1 MSKKLYEESNIQ
13 NIADAI
19 RNKLSSTKAFLV
31 SEMSGAI
38 DSIIT
43 PILQTKSITENGS
56 FIPDEGFNGLS
67 QVFVNV
73 PVVANLIHKTITK
86 NGRYYASS
94 DNADGYDY
102 IDVNSV
108 PNLQTKTVH
117 YNQIVYP
124 DNDYDGLEKVIVEID
139 GGAQRCPRAE
149 IETIY
154 RNAAS
159 DLSWDCIASIDAMT

>member
-1 MSKKLYEESNIQ
+1 MSKKLYEENNIQ
-13 NIADAI
+13 GIADAI
-19 RNKLSSTKAFLV
+19 RSKLGSTETFLV
-31 SEMSGAI
+31 SEMRGAI
-38 DSIIT
+38 DSITT

-73 PVVANLIHKTITK
+73 PVVANLIHKTITE

-102 IDVNSV
+102 I
-108 PNLQTKTVH
+108 
-117 YNQIVYP
+117 
-124 DNDYDGLEKVIVEID
+124 IVEID
-139 GGAQRCPRAE
+139 GGTRRSPRAE

-159 DLSWDCIASIDAMT
+159 DLSWDCTASIDAIT